1 MDIAKIAGVAIIG
14 MLLSVMLRSK
24 NPAAAALVALG
35 SALVMTAMT
44 LGGFESIFSGFSE
57 LIEAGGIEPQYYK
70 SVIKVIGVAYFT
82 DIISGLCRD
91 AGEGAV
97 AAKLEIAGRVTVLML
112 TLPVVTRLMEVIID
126 ALSLI

>member
-24 NPAAAALVALG
+24 NPAAAALIALG

-97 AAKLEIAGRVTVLML
+97 
-112 TLPVVTRLMEVIID
+112 
-126 ALSLI
+126 